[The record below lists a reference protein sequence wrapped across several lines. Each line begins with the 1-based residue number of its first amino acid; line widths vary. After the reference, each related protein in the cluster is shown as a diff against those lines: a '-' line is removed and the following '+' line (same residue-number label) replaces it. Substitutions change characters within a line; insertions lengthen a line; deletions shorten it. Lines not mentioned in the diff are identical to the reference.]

1 MVKGKNFVIKRSSR
15 IRKMREEKEYLVL
28 EGRRIS
34 LLLIKRSIRQPVF
47 SSGLDEGE
55 PQNFFK
61 FSGS

>member
-15 IRKMREEKEYLVL
+15 NRKMREEKEHLVL
-28 EGRRIS
+28 EGRKIS

-47 SSGLDEGE
+47 FSGLAEGE